1 MASAQAKVCNPNLP
15 EEATMLDLIH
25 SFHGA
30 AILET
35 GPGGCAHR
43 GLGAVL
49 SSLVNR
55 NYHVKHAKVAGTAVT
70 TLLACLQS
78 PASMHKSDYICFQ
91 QP

>member
-1 MASAQAKVCNPNLP
+1 VRQFWKL
-15 EEATMLDLIH
+15 
-25 SFHGA
+25 GA
-30 AILET
+30 AVRE
-35 GPGGCAHR
+35 P

-55 NYHVKHAKVAGTAVT
+55 NYVKHAKVAGTAVT

-78 PASMHKSDYICFQ
+78 PASMHKSDYMCFQ